1 MLKLY
6 NIERVFGITLSACL
20 AFSILFV
27 VEEQCAEHYV
37 ILTDA

>member
-1 MLKLY
+1 
-6 NIERVFGITLSACL
+6 L

-37 ILTDA
+37 ILTDAWHL